1 MVDSSVG
8 AEKLVGINV
17 SRARLSA
24 VSIDGGGNVNDSVY
38 TPVVADVDSLEQL
51 IDFAASAK
59 TQFGEF
65 ANVGIA
71 VPGLIQRET
80 GRVAFSAHIPE
91 HASTDIAQAVRS
103 ATGLN
108 AVIENDANA
117 AAYGEYKLGA
127 GRGVENMFYATIGL
141 GVGGALIL
149 AGQIWRGT
157 AGFAGEF
164 GYVTINSDGMRLEDV
179 ASSANIVRRT
189 RSRFNRDST
198 SSLGKLSEEQ
208 IGIAEI
214 VRAADEGD
222 DFAALMLE
230 RTGNYVGTAIATVI
244 NLLNVERIV
253 IGGEIMQARHLVL
266 DAVIHRAK
274 ELSFAP
280 SFEKTEIVSGELGD
294 DAAAIGAA
302 LIANG
307 V

>member
-1 MVDSSVG
+1 MVDPGDRSQN
-8 AEKLVGINV
+8 LVGINV
-17 SRARLSA
+17 SAARLSA
-24 VSIDGGGNVNDSVY
+24 VCIGADGAVKDSLHSPVSLGID
-38 TPVVADVDSLEQL
+38 PLEQL
-51 IDFAASAK
+51 IEFAKSAK
-59 TQFGEF
+59 GRFGEF
-65 ANVGIA
+65 SNIGVA
-71 VPGLIQRET
+71 VPGLVHAESR
-80 GRVAFSAHIPE
+80 RVAYSAHIPE
-91 HASTDIAQAVRS
+91 HSSLDIAESVRT
-103 ATGLN
+103 ATGIDTL
-108 AVIENDANA
+108 IENDANA
-117 AAYGEYKLGA
+117 AGYGEYKLGA
-127 GRGVENMFYATIGL
+127 GRGSSNMFYATIGS

-149 AGQIWRGT
+149 DGRIWHGA

-164 GYVTINSDGMRLEDV
+164 GYVAINSDGMRLEDV
-179 ASSANIVRRT
+179 ASSANIIRRT

-230 RTGNYVGTAIATVI
+230 RTGNYVGTAVATVI

-266 DAVIHRAK
+266 DSVVRRAR

-280 SFEKTEIVSGELGD
+280 SFEKTEIVSGDLGD

-302 LIANG
+302 LIAG
-307 V
+307 GI